1 MLRADVLGFP
11 TLVGVRCILLSTKI
25 EGFFQSGTEGH
36 GSLRMAAEWPAA
48 GVFGSTVPPEMRLT
62 VSFCITYTLRPV
74 WAFESALKCCIL
86 FAYYRVARPLSSRKF
101 RPTVEVA
108 EIPRRN

>member
-25 EGFFQSGTEGH
+25 EGFFQSGTEDH

-48 GVFGSTVPPEMRLT
+48 GVFGSTVSPEMRLT

-74 WAFESALKCCIL
+74 WAFESALKCFIL
-86 FAYYRVARPLSSRKF
+86 FCLLTSRT
-101 RPTVEVA
+101 TV
-108 EIPRRN
+108 IIQKISPYC